1 MNFSLKAFKG
11 SIPAGGQLDFNV
23 YGDKVSDATDKNV
36 SFMHA
41 PLYEAFTKAYAKQ
54 YSEFVENASYYTL
67 SCGMSETGEIDP
79 EFSTDWMWGYMV
91 LGKNYHELNNEPLTS
106 IDYSAKAAQWNT
118 ATIVA
123 PNRIGAGIPIDAEY
137 HFYGVYPAT
146 DEQVKDFTLR
156 FASLL
161 GDATEV
167 KGSTKYS
174 NNVTREVIF
183 TDKDFT
189 LVDALGDK
197 FYLFAGVKDDG
208 NIDSR
213 EEMNRRQGFEEG
225 TEGFEIGWLL
235 ANDAKITVKDM
246 NGNVIGSTDNNT
258 VIRGKTD
265 VDSPNAKLVENL
277 NTKTRAW
284 QPGDNDA
291 TKVIVTD
298 LPAEEAVKGQGYAA
312 IPGGI
317 MIQLPKSIGTT
328 EPVTIE
334 FELKDVFGVTKT
346 VSVVV
351 TAAK

>member
-1 MNFSLKAFKG
+1 MALPF
-11 SIPAGGQLDFNV
+11 
-23 YGDKVSDATDKNV
+23 
-36 SFMHA
+36 
-41 PLYEAFTKAYAKQ
+41 YEAFTTAYEKQ
-54 YSEFVENASYYTL
+54 YSEFVQNAQYYKLKWGADADADDMFKYSGHVVASDIYDEN
-67 SCGMSETGEIDP
+67 
-79 EFSTDWMWGYMV
+79 
-91 LGKNYHELNNEPLTS
+91 LNADLAD
-106 IDYSAKAAQWNT
+106 IKYSAKAKEWNT
-118 ATIVA
+118 YTINMDLV
-123 PNRIGAGIPIDAEY
+123 RKGAGIPIDAEY

-161 GDATEV
+161 GDAKEV

-183 TDKDFT
+183 TDTDFT
-189 LVDALGDK
+189 LTDALGDK

-213 EEMNRRQGFEEG
+213 EEMNRRQGFEGG

-235 ANDAKITVKDM
+235 AKDAKITVKDM
-246 NGNVIGSTDNNT
+246 NDEVIGSTATGT
-258 VIRGKTD
+258 VTRGKA
-265 VDSPNAKLVENL
+265 DSNNDGIPDDGSTAAVNAKLVENT

-298 LPAEEAVKGQGYAA
+298 LPAKEAVKGKGYAA

-334 FELKDVFGVTKT
+334 FELEDVFGVTKT